1 MGTEDQIIQSFNDV
15 SSQYTTES
23 NLFLTVFILFASI
36 TIIIFFYGIIDRFFI
51 ANSYETEYSIIV
63 LLMFL
68 GAIVLLRVDNFIEF
82 IIAIEIVTFSTYILV
97 AYEQQN
103 RFSVYAG
110 VQYFILGSIPSAML
124 ILAIS

>member
-1 MGTEDQIIQSFNDV
+1 
-15 SSQYTTES
+15 
-23 NLFLTVFILFASI
+23 LFLTVFILFASI
-36 TIIIFFYGIIDRFFI
+36 TIVIFFYGIIDRFFI

>member
-1 MGTEDQIIQSFNDV
+1 MGTEDQIIQSFNDL
-15 SSQYTTES
+15 SSQYTIES

-36 TIIIFFYGIIDRFFI
+36 TIVIFFYGIIDRFFI

>member
-1 MGTEDQIIQSFNDV
+1 MSTENQIIESFN
-15 SSQYTTES
+15 SISKYTTES
-23 NLFLTVFILFASI
+23 NLFLTIFILFSSI
-36 TIIIFFYGIIDRFFI
+36 TILIFFYGIIDRFFI

-63 LLMFL
+63 LSMFL

>member
-1 MGTEDQIIQSFNDV
+1 MSMQGILLNNILESDATLENSTL
-15 SSQYTTES
+15 YT
-23 NLFLTVFILFASI
+23 LFLFFASF
-36 TIIIFFYGIIDRFFI
+36 TICIFFYGIIDRFFI
-51 ANSYETEYSIIV
+51 ANSYETEYPIIV
-63 LLMFL
+63 LLIFL
-68 GAIVLLRVDNFIEF
+68 GAILLLRVNTFIEF
-82 IIAIEIVTFSTYILV
+82 IIAIEIVTFGTYILV